1 MNFEIIKNHSKLFLF
16 QIIEHGMKQN
26 LIDEHFLIA
35 MIKQAVEM
43 SFVFARKY
51 YTIVYDA
58 HLNQASDCVLGIMNL
73 GLIESSDNNR
83 DKALKLLIQKGYFG
97 AFRKGWQQ
105 VAKLAVHA
113 RTAEYENKTAFEWEK
128 DFSEIFSAKPGKYW
142 NGHNEYLAHMLF
154 YSRKGKSKNEFH

>member
-1 MNFEIIKNHSKLFLF
+1 
-16 QIIEHGMKQN
+16 
-26 LIDEHFLIA
+26 
-35 MIKQAVEM
+35 MIKQAVQM

-97 AFRKGWQQ
+97 AFRK
-105 VAKLAVHA
+105 
-113 RTAEYENKTAFEWEK
+113 AEHENKTAFEWEK
-128 DFSEIFSAKPGKYW
+128 DFSEIFSAKSGKYW

>member
-1 MNFEIIKNHSKLFLF
+1 
-16 QIIEHGMKQN
+16 
-26 LIDEHFLIA
+26 